1 MPASPRLHLGL
12 TLCLLALLGGCEA
25 PRKPRSPAQVR
36 AELERLLPPATR
48 DRPAWARDFQAAF
61 SALKIEPHSSNLCA
75 ALAVTEQES
84 GFSPDP
90 SVPGLGRIAL
100 AEIERRAAKINVPLF
115 LVHAALGLQSP
126 DGKTYQ
132 QRLSA
137 VRTERDLS
145 EMFED
150 MIGSVPLGSR
160 LLANANPVHTG
171 GPMQVSI
178 PFAENYSKT
187 HEYPYPVDGSIR
199 HEVFTRRGGVYF
211 GVAHLLAYPTSY
223 DKPLYRFADFNAGF
237 YASRNAAFQKA
248 VSVASGQSITMD
260 GDLVRYRSKRKG
272 VGATE
277 AAVRSIS
284 WQLEMDDARIHRE
297 LQLGNSIRFE
307 KSELYRRVFE
317 LAEERKRKPLARAL
331 MPRIT
336 LESPKITRKL
346 TTEWFATRVDQR
358 YRRCL
363 ARAGL

>member
-1 MPASPRLHLGL
+1 MTSTHRLRACVTVSLVLILGA
-12 TLCLLALLGGCEA
+12 CGQA
-25 PRKPRSPAQVR
+25 PKPRTPAEVR

-48 DRPAWARDFQAAF
+48 DRAGWASDFQAAF
-61 SALKIEPHSSNLCA
+61 SALKVQPDTSNLCA

-100 AEIERRAAKINVPLF
+100 AEIDRRAAKINVPRF
-115 LVHAALGLQSP
+115 IVHAALGLRSP
-126 DGKTYQ
+126 DGQTYQ

-137 VRTERDLS
+137 VRTERELS

-178 PFAENYSKT
+178 PFAESFSRS
-187 HEYPYPVDGSIR
+187 HEYPYPVAGSIR

-211 GVAHLLAYPTSY
+211 GVAHLLAYPASY
-223 DKPLYRFADFNAGF
+223 DKALYRFADFNAGF

-248 VSVASGQSITMD
+248 ASIASGESIALD
-260 GDLVRYRSKRKG
+260 GDLVRYRSAGKG

-277 AAVRSIS
+277 SAVRSIA
-284 WQLEMDDARIHRE
+284 WQLEMDDAGIHKE
-297 LQLGNSIRFE
+297 LQLGSSNRFE

-317 LAEERKRKPLARAL
+317 LAEERSRKPLARAIL
-331 MPRIT
+331 PRIT

-346 TTEWFATRVDQR
+346 TTEWFATRVEQR

-363 ARAGL
+363 ARVGP

>member
-1 MPASPRLHLGL
+1 MAANRLLSACAAFYLLLVLSACEPA
-12 TLCLLALLGGCEA
+12 
-25 PRKPRSPAQVR
+25 RKPRSPAEVR
-36 AELERLLPPATR
+36 AQIEHLLPPATR
-48 DRPAWARDFQAAF
+48 DRKGWASDVQAAF
-61 SALKIEPHSSNLCA
+61 SALKIEPDTANLCA

-84 GFSPDP
+84 GFTPDP
-90 SVPGLGRIAL
+90 AVPGLGRIAL
-100 AEIERRAAKINVPLF
+100 AEIERRAAKIKVPRF
-115 LVHAALGLQSP
+115 VVHVALELKSP

-137 VRTERDLS
+137 VHTERELS
-145 EMFED
+145 ELFEE
-150 MIGSVPLGSR
+150 MIGAVPLGKR

-178 PFAENYSKT
+178 PFAEKYARS

-211 GVAHLLAYPTSY
+211 GIAHLLGYPASY
-223 DKPLYRFADFNAGF
+223 VTPLFRFADFNAGF

-248 VSVASGQSITMD
+248 ANIATGESITLD
-260 GDLVRYRSKRKG
+260 GDLVRYRSARKG
-272 VGATE
+272 IGATE
-277 AAVRSIS
+277 SAVRSIA

-297 LQLGNSIRFE
+297 LQLGNSIAFE
-307 KSELYRRVFE
+307 KSELYYRVFA
-317 LAEERKRKPLARAL
+317 LAEQKAGHALPRAV

-346 TTEWFATRVDQR
+346 TTEWFAKRVDQR

-363 ARAGL
+363 AR